1 MKQIHDMRQVG
12 GGEILV
18 YPECRVSEVSVEGLR
33 EEGGEAVKCMGRP
46 WAYSKKTAPRDR
58 F

>member
-1 MKQIHDMRQVG
+1 MRQVE

-33 EEGGEAVKCMGRP
+33 EEGCEAVKSMCRP
-46 WAYSKKTAPRDR
+46 GAYSKKTAPRDR